1 MRDRNQILEEFYKR
15 SYNDLCKRVANR
27 AGGAYNAEDVVQEA
41 FLRALKYWGSYNPE
55 RRSVGAWFNTIL
67 QNALKDFSKEERM
80 IGMTVEFDE
89 ELCDGLVMSQTATH
103 MLRKV
108 RELIESKDGL
118 TREIL
123 ELYFL
128 HSYKPRDIVK
138 VLDVKVKTVD
148 TYVFRFKQEVK
159 EKLGE

>member
-1 MRDRNQILEEFYKR
+1 MDDRNKIIEEFYKR
-15 SYNDLCKRVANR
+15 NYNDLCKRVANR

-41 FLRALKYWGSYNPE
+41 FLRAIKYWGSYNPE

-80 IGMTVEFDE
+80 LGMSVEFDE
-89 ELCDGLVMSQTATH
+89 ELYDGLLMSQTATH

-108 RELIESKDGL
+108 RELIESKNGL
-118 TREIL
+118 TRDIL

-128 HSYKPRDIVK
+128 HNYKQRDVVK
-138 VLDVKVKTVD
+138 VLDVKASTVNN
-148 TYVFRFKQEVK
+148 YVFRFKQEVK